1 VSPDRNHMR
10 VGAID
15 IGSNSIRLL
24 VAELAED
31 GTLTT
36 VARAGEACR
45 LGKGLDSTGRIDPDV
60 ADRAAQLVA
69 EFVRRSRALGA
80 RRLFTG
86 ATAALRRAL
95 NGADV
100 ATAIERRSGVPVRIL
115 SGEDEA
121 GLVHGAVVHGLG
133 PGAWRTPCVVFDLGG
148 GSTEVT
154 SGLGLQ
160 LGRWTSLHFG
170 AVTLTEKHLRHSPPE
185 PAEIEALEH
194 EVAEAI
200 MHQCAYM
207 PRETPLLAGVGGTVT
222 VLAALDR
229 GLGAY
234 DPTLLEG
241 WTIPTDRLEQ
251 WIARIVASTEP
262 ERQSWA
268 VLGHGRSDIVA
279 AGALVVGSIARRF
292 PSRGLVCSTQ
302 GLRYGLARTALERGT
317 DLQDRA

>member
-1 VSPDRNHMR
+1 MR

-24 VAELAED
+24 VAELGND
-31 GTLTT
+31 GSLTT
-36 VARAGEACR
+36 IARAGEACR
-45 LGKGLDSTGRIDPDV
+45 LGRGLDSTGRIDPDL

-69 EFVRRSRALGA
+69 EFVRRSKALGA
-80 RRLFTG
+80 RRLYTG
-86 ATAALRRAL
+86 ATAALRRAA
-95 NGADV
+95 NGPDV
-100 ATAIERRSGVPVRIL
+100 ASAIELRSGVPVRIL

-121 GLVHGAVVHGLG
+121 GLVHEAVVHGLG

-170 AVTLTEKHLRHSPPE
+170 AVTLTEKHLHHSPPE
-185 PAEIEALEH
+185 PD
-194 EVAEAI
+194 EVAALGEEVGHAI

-229 GLGAY
+229 GLAAY
-234 DPTLLEG
+234 DPALLEG
-241 WTIPTDRLEQ
+241 WTIPSDRLEHWVQ
-251 WIARIVASTEP
+251 RIVSSTEP

-268 VLGHGRSDIVA
+268 ILGHGRSDIVA
-279 AGALVVGSIARRF
+279 AGALVVGALARRF

-302 GLRYGLARTALERGT
+302 GLRYGLARTAAERGT
-317 DLQDRA
+317 DL

>member
-1 VSPDRNHMR
+1 MTPAHNHMR

-24 VAELAED
+24 VAELRED
-31 GTLTT
+31 GALVT

-45 LGKGLDSTGRIDPDV
+45 LGKGLDSTGRIDPEV
-60 ADRAAQLVA
+60 ADRAAQLA
-69 EFVRRSRALGA
+69 FEFVRRSRALGA
-80 RRLFTG
+80 RRLFMG
-86 ATAALRRAL
+86 ATAALRRAQ
-95 NGADV
+95 NGPEV
-100 ATAIERRSGVPVRIL
+100 AAAIQARCGIPVRIL

-121 GLVHGAVVHGLG
+121 RLVHEAVVHGLG

-154 SGLGLQ
+154 SGVGLQ

-170 AVTLTEKHLRHSPPE
+170 AVTLTEKHLRHSPPDL
-185 PAEIEALEH
+185 AEIEALELD
-194 EVAEAI
+194 VAQAL

-207 PRETPLLAGVGGTVT
+207 PRETPLLAGVGGTIT

-229 GLGAY
+229 GLETY
-234 DPTLLEG
+234 DPSLLEG
-241 WTIPTDRLEQ
+241 WTIPIERLED
-251 WIARIVASTEP
+251 WISRIVGSTEG

-268 VLGHGRSDIVA
+268 ILGHGRSDIVA
-279 AGALVVGSIARRF
+279 AGALVVRALARRF

-302 GLRYGLARTALERGT
+302 GLRYGLARMAVEQGT
-317 DLQDRA
+317 DF

>member
-1 VSPDRNHMR
+1 MSPDRNYMR

-24 VAELAED
+24 VAELAGD

-36 VARAGEACR
+36 IARAGEACR
-45 LGKGLDSTGRIDPDV
+45 LGKGLDSTGRIDAEV
-60 ADRAAQLVA
+60 AERAAHLVA

-80 RRLFTG
+80 RRLYTG
-86 ATAALRRAL
+86 ATAALRRAA
-95 NGADV
+95 NGPDV
-100 ATAIERRSGVPVRIL
+100 ASSIERRSGIPVTIL

-185 PAEIEALEH
+185 PE
-194 EVAEAI
+194 EVATLEREVDEAI

-207 PRETPLLAGVGGTVT
+207 PRETPLLAGVGGTIT

-229 GLGAY
+229 GLGVY

-241 WTIPTDRLEQ
+241 WTIPTDRLAHWVQ
-251 WIARIVASTEP
+251 RIVSSTEP
-262 ERQSWA
+262 ERHSWA
-268 VLGHGRSDIVA
+268 ILGHGRSDIVA
-279 AGALVVGSIARRF
+279 AGALVVGAIARRF

-302 GLRYGLARTALERGT
+302 GLRYGLARTAAERGT
-317 DLQDRA
+317 DL